1 MEKTILTTVFSILL
15 GTVAFSQST
24 RFLKRVENN
33 YSSDLVRLNGKP
45 DGYFNLDS
53 KTEVEKLFFGDINA
67 GIEFYVSPST
77 EANYGF
83 RILKKPSDGSYT
95 LEVKRISNWKEV
107 ETELREEFPWQR
119 ASANRYISEDSSV
132 RLAQHNQAMLAE
144 REKERPKRYQVETES
159 IPVTDSF
166 AEKLHERFVSSIDHF
181 KGTGRPGKVLDGEET
196 TFRCVVGDDVWT
208 LTVSKTER
216 NILELSDLCKRIIE
230 DAEAGR
236 FDESKYIGRLE
247 DYGQEDCN

>member
-1 MEKTILTTVFSILL
+1 MEKTILITVFSILL

-83 RILKKPSDGSYT
+83 RILKKPSD
-95 LEVKRISNWKEV
+95 
-107 ETELREEFPWQR
+107 EFPWQR

-208 LTVSKTER
+208 LTVSKTEG